1 MRGFKSIF
9 VSSKHKINCFLIQE
23 KYFQTANAVD
33 TLPLIGALGTHAAF
47 GTVFAHEN
55 TDPENTVCSENT
67 DPGYMSRKI
76 RMFRTGK
83 FDARNKL
90 KF

>member
-33 TLPLIGALGTHAAF
+33 KLPLSKTFGGIKCAETALEFCDLAR
-47 GTVFAHEN
+47 TVLLLW
-55 TDPENTVCSENT
+55 
-67 DPGYMSRKI
+67 G
-76 RMFRTGK
+76 
-83 FDARNKL
+83 
-90 KF
+90 

>member
-33 TLPLIGALGTHAAF
+33 TLPLKTLHKAFLSIEEFAARF
-47 GTVFAHEN
+47 TPAAAVTSA
-55 TDPENTVCSENT
+55 TSD
-67 DPGYMSRKI
+67 
-76 RMFRTGK
+76 
-83 FDARNKL
+83 L
-90 KF
+90 KVGPPLAGDVA

>member
-33 TLPLIGALGTHAAF
+33 TLPLSPAFVVKTPAMLGWRPISEVMKIASF
-47 GTVFAHEN
+47 FRHELQDGSILVEDTMLMVN
-55 TDPENTVCSENT
+55 
-67 DPGYMSRKI
+67 
-76 RMFRTGK
+76 
-83 FDARNKL
+83 
-90 KF
+90 

>member
-33 TLPLIGALGTHAAF
+33 TLPLKSFT
-47 GTVFAHEN
+47 
-55 TDPENTVCSENT
+55 SEVKVR
-67 DPGYMSRKI
+67 RKVRGKCLWIVGRRYRAINSSVLNLLECFLITGNASI
-76 RMFRTGK
+76 RVSC
-83 FDARNKL
+83 L
-90 KF
+90 S

>member
-33 TLPLIGALGTHAAF
+33 TLPLRRSHMPF
-47 GTVFAHEN
+47 GTQNVASAAETPRHSAKMERLSALADAE
-55 TDPENTVCSENT
+55 T
-67 DPGYMSRKI
+67 
-76 RMFRTGK
+76 RMYFCNG
-83 FDARNKL
+83 A
-90 KF
+90 

>member
-33 TLPLIGALGTHAAF
+33 TLPLSMGTEKTHGANGDTIRSEERPFGYHVAPPVPRRHA
-47 GTVFAHEN
+47 GV
-55 TDPENTVCSENT
+55 VS
-67 DPGYMSRKI
+67 K
-76 RMFRTGK
+76 
-83 FDARNKL
+83 
-90 KF
+90 

>member
-33 TLPLIGALGTHAAF
+33 TLPLTVTKPFFKFSSFGSALEALRHLIQR
-47 GTVFAHEN
+47 
-55 TDPENTVCSENT
+55 SELV
-67 DPGYMSRKI
+67 S
-76 RMFRTGK
+76 
-83 FDARNKL
+83 ARFKL
-90 KF
+90 VYALIFIALLGG

>member
-33 TLPLIGALGTHAAF
+33 TLPLSPVYIPFTGQIYWKLCYVNAAL
-47 GTVFAHEN
+47 
-55 TDPENTVCSENT
+55 VCSIVFSLYLDVYINL
-67 DPGYMSRKI
+67 
-76 RMFRTGK
+76 FR
-83 FDARNKL
+83 A
-90 KF
+90 

>member
-33 TLPLIGALGTHAAF
+33 TLPPEQNKIAKSRPSLLRKEINLGKRIKYGF
-47 GTVFAHEN
+47 
-55 TDPENTVCSENT
+55 SELVYYNR
-67 DPGYMSRKI
+67 GIK
-76 RMFRTGK
+76 
-83 FDARNKL
+83 
-90 KF
+90 

>member
-33 TLPLIGALGTHAAF
+33 TLPLTSELGT
-47 GTVFAHEN
+47 
-55 TDPENTVCSENT
+55 
-67 DPGYMSRKI
+67 
-76 RMFRTGK
+76 
-83 FDARNKL
+83 
-90 KF
+90 

>member
-33 TLPLIGALGTHAAF
+33 TLPLTSSTMAT
-47 GTVFAHEN
+47 EN
-55 TDPENTVCSENT
+55 
-67 DPGYMSRKI
+67 
-76 RMFRTGK
+76 
-83 FDARNKL
+83 L
-90 KF
+90 